1 MKASL
6 KTGSNFQI
14 TVYPVGQI
22 AAGQETSV
30 EVRPVTG
37 LAAGSYS
44 DTLVITTANG
54 TANILLKAKVA
65 KSENTASV
73 SLAKRQFHHHL

>member
-14 TVYPVGQI
+14 TVYPAGQI

-44 DTLVITTANG
+44 DTLVITTA
-54 TANILLKAKVA
+54 
-65 KSENTASV
+65 KSQ
-73 SLAKRQFHHHL
+73 SLRTQPVCHLPKRQFHHHL